1 MSIFAVNHEA
11 LHQLVNLDIPI
22 ENVVTGFDFVEG
34 PIWHPRE
41 RSLIFSDILGNSLYR
56 WSEAAGLETLR
67 RNSYMANGNAYD
79 RRGRVVTCEHATSRL
94 TRTDFAQGGELE
106 VLASHFEVQQLNS
119 PNDVV
124 VKSNGAIYFTDP
136 DSGRSAGFGVPR
148 ARELPFNGVYR
159 LEPESGMIT
168 LLVDDFAKPNGLCFS
183 QDESLLFVNDTIRQ
197 HIRVFD
203 VLAEGEVGNGRLF
216 AKLSGDKPGV
226 ADGMKIDQ
234 AGNLYS
240 CGPGGIHIFNQ
251 AGDSLG
257 VIETPEFAANF
268 VFGDDDLQTLYI
280 TASTSLYRLRVNVP
294 GVATFIP

>member
-1 MSIFAVNHEA
+1 MVISTPNHPT
-11 LHQLVNLDIPI
+11 LHRLIDPDSQI
-22 ENVVTGFDFVEG
+22 EPVVAGFDFIEG
-34 PIWHPRE
+34 PIWHPRD
-41 RSLIFSDILGNSLYR
+41 RSLIFSDILGNSIYR
-56 WSEAAGLETLR
+56 WSESAGLATLR

-79 RRGRVVTCEHATSRL
+79 RKGRVVTCEHATSRL
-94 TRTDFAQGGELE
+94 TRTDFANGGELE
-106 VLASHFEVQQLNS
+106 VLASHFEGKQLNS

-124 VKSNGAIYFTDP
+124 VKSDGSIYFTDP

-148 ARELPFNGVYR
+148 ERELPFSGVYR
-159 LEPESGMIT
+159 FNPEAEELT

-183 QDESLLFVNDTIRQ
+183 QDELLLFVNDTMRQ

-203 VLAEGEVGNGRLF
+203 VLADGAVGNGRLF
-216 AKLSGDKPGV
+216 ANLTGDKLGV

-240 CGPGGIHIFNQ
+240 CGPGGIHVFNP
-251 AGDSLG
+251 GGELLG

-294 GVATFIP
+294 GVAIFTP